1 MIKDVEVNTKSL
13 TTLIEDIYD
22 RFDDLEKD
30 NEEVNLKWTVEGK
43 SKSQQALIMT
53 SFFENIQKKKGLS
66 DHLVEKLQND
76 KFKLTREIDKLKN
89 EIAVLEQ
96 VYDNIQHKYLSVGR
110 GIDSIH
116 SVLKRLAF
124 DDKHQVFKDDL
135 LVKLWKIKSDW
146 YWQAYNQNDILLL

>member
-1 MIKDVEVNTKSL
+1 MIKDIEINTKSL

-53 SFFENIQKKKGLS
+53 SFFEDIQKKKGLS
-66 DHLVEKLQND
+66 DHLVESLQKE
-76 KFKLTREIDKLKN
+76 KFQLTRQIDKLKN

-146 YWQAYNQNDILLL
+146 Y

>member
-1 MIKDVEVNTKSL
+1 MIKDIEINTKSL

-53 SFFENIQKKKGLS
+53 SFFEDIQKKKGLS

-76 KFKLTREIDKLKN
+76 KFKLTRQIDKLKN

-146 YWQAYNQNDILLL
+146 Y

>member
-1 MIKDVEVNTKSL
+1 MIKDVEINTKSL

-66 DHLVEKLQND
+66 DHLVEKLQNE
-76 KFKLTREIDKLKN
+76 KFKLTGEIDKLKN

-96 VYDNIQHKYLSVGR
+96 SYDNIQHKYLSVGR
-110 GIDSIH
+110 GIDSII
-116 SVLKRLAF
+116 SVFKRLAF
-124 DDKHQVFKDDL
+124 DSKHEFIRDDT
-135 LVKLWKIKSDW
+135 VRKLRKIKSDW
-146 YWQAYNQNDILLL
+146 Y

>member
-135 LVKLWKIKSDW
+135 LVKLWRIRSDW
-146 YWQAYNQNDILLL
+146 Y

>member
-1 MIKDVEVNTKSL
+1 MIKDIEVNTKSL

-22 RFDDLEKD
+22 RFDALED
-30 NEEVNLKWTVEGK
+30 DEGK

-146 YWQAYNQNDILLL
+146 Y

>member
-1 MIKDVEVNTKSL
+1 MIKDIEVNTKSL

-22 RFDDLEKD
+22 RFDDLED
-30 NEEVNLKWTVEGK
+30 NEGK
-43 SKSQQALIMT
+43 SKSQQALIMI
-53 SFFENIQKKKGLS
+53 SFFENIQKKKELS

-76 KFKLTREIDKLKN
+76 KFKLTRQIDKLKN

-146 YWQAYNQNDILLL
+146 Y

>member
-1 MIKDVEVNTKSL
+1 MIKDIEVNTKSL

-22 RFDDLEKD
+22 RFDALED
-30 NEEVNLKWTVEGK
+30 DEGK
-43 SKSQQALIMT
+43 SKSQQALIMI
-53 SFFENIQKKKGLS
+53 SFFENIQKKKELS

-76 KFKLTREIDKLKN
+76 KFKLTRQIDKLKN

-146 YWQAYNQNDILLL
+146 Y

>member
-1 MIKDVEVNTKSL
+1 MIKDIEVNTKSL

-22 RFDDLEKD
+22 RFDALED
-30 NEEVNLKWTVEGK
+30 DEGK

-53 SFFENIQKKKGLS
+53 SFFENIQKKKELS

-76 KFKLTREIDKLKN
+76 KFKLTRQIDKLKN

-146 YWQAYNQNDILLL
+146 Y

>member
-1 MIKDVEVNTKSL
+1 MIKDIEVNTKSL

-135 LVKLWKIKSDW
+135 LVKLWKMKSDW
-146 YWQAYNQNDILLL
+146 Y

>member
-1 MIKDVEVNTKSL
+1 MIKDIEVNTKSL
-13 TTLIEDIYD
+13 TTLLEDIYD
-22 RFDDLEKD
+22 RFDALED
-30 NEEVNLKWTVEGK
+30 DEGK

-76 KFKLTREIDKLKN
+76 KFKLTRQIDKLKN

-124 DDKHQVFKDDL
+124 DDKHQVFKENE
-135 LVKLWKIKSDW
+135 K
-146 YWQAYNQNDILLL
+146 NF

>member
-1 MIKDVEVNTKSL
+1 MIKDIEVNTKSL

-53 SFFENIQKKKGLS
+53 SFFEDIQKKKGLS
-66 DHLVEKLQND
+66 DHLVKSLQD
-76 KFKLTREIDKLKN
+76 EKFKLTREIDKLKN
-89 EIAVLEQ
+89 EIAVMEQ

-146 YWQAYNQNDILLL
+146 Y

>member
-76 KFKLTREIDKLKN
+76 KFKLTRQIDKLKN

-146 YWQAYNQNDILLL
+146 Y

>member
-1 MIKDVEVNTKSL
+1 MIKDIEVNTKSL
-13 TTLIEDIYD
+13 TILIEDIYD
-22 RFDDLEKD
+22 RFDALED
-30 NEEVNLKWTVEGK
+30 DEGK

-76 KFKLTREIDKLKN
+76 KFKLTRQIDKLKN

-146 YWQAYNQNDILLL
+146 Y

>member
-1 MIKDVEVNTKSL
+1 MIKDIEINTKSL

-30 NEEVNLKWTVEGK
+30 NEEVNLKWTCEGK

-53 SFFENIQKKKGLS
+53 SFFEDIQKKKGLS

-76 KFKLTREIDKLKN
+76 KFKLTRQIDKLKN

-146 YWQAYNQNDILLL
+146 Y

>member
-1 MIKDVEVNTKSL
+1 MIKDVEINTKSL

-146 YWQAYNQNDILLL
+146 Y

>member
-1 MIKDVEVNTKSL
+1 MIKDIEVNTKSL

-53 SFFENIQKKKGLS
+53 SFFEDIQKKKGLS

-146 YWQAYNQNDILLL
+146 Y

>member
-1 MIKDVEVNTKSL
+1 MIKDIEVNTKSL

-53 SFFENIQKKKGLS
+53 SFFEDIQKKKGLS

-89 EIAVLEQ
+89 EIAVMEQ

-146 YWQAYNQNDILLL
+146 Y

>member
-1 MIKDVEVNTKSL
+1 MIKDIEVNTKSL

-22 RFDDLEKD
+22 RFDDLED
-30 NEEVNLKWTVEGK
+30 NEGK
-43 SKSQQALIMT
+43 SKSQQALIMI

-76 KFKLTREIDKLKN
+76 KFKLTRQIDKLKN

-146 YWQAYNQNDILLL
+146 Y

>member
-1 MIKDVEVNTKSL
+1 MIKDIEVNTKSL

-53 SFFENIQKKKGLS
+53 SFFEDIQKKKGLS

-76 KFKLTREIDKLKN
+76 KFKLTRQIDKLKN

-146 YWQAYNQNDILLL
+146 Y

>member
-1 MIKDVEVNTKSL
+1 MIKDIEVNTKSL

-22 RFDDLEKD
+22 RFDDLED
-30 NEEVNLKWTVEGK
+30 NEGK

-76 KFKLTREIDKLKN
+76 KFKLTRQIDKLKN

-146 YWQAYNQNDILLL
+146 Y

>member
-1 MIKDVEVNTKSL
+1 MIKDVEINTKSL

-66 DHLVEKLQND
+66 DHLVKSLQD
-76 KFKLTREIDKLKN
+76 EKFKLTREIDKLKN
-89 EIAVLEQ
+89 EIAVMEQ

-146 YWQAYNQNDILLL
+146 Y

>member
-1 MIKDVEVNTKSL
+1 MIKDIEVNTKSL

-22 RFDDLEKD
+22 RFDDLED
-30 NEEVNLKWTVEGK
+30 DEGK
-43 SKSQQALIMT
+43 SKSQQALIMI
-53 SFFENIQKKKGLS
+53 SFFENIQKKKELS

-76 KFKLTREIDKLKN
+76 KFKLTRQIDKLKN

-146 YWQAYNQNDILLL
+146 Y

>member
-1 MIKDVEVNTKSL
+1 MIKDIEVNTKSL

-22 RFDDLEKD
+22 RFDALED
-30 NEEVNLKWTVEGK
+30 DEGK

-76 KFKLTREIDKLKN
+76 KFKLTRQIDKLKN

-146 YWQAYNQNDILLL
+146 Y

>member
-1 MIKDVEVNTKSL
+1 MIKDIEVNTKSL

-146 YWQAYNQNDILLL
+146 Y

>member
-1 MIKDVEVNTKSL
+1 MIKDIEINTKSL

-53 SFFENIQKKKGLS
+53 SFFEDIQKKKGLS

-146 YWQAYNQNDILLL
+146 Y

>member
-146 YWQAYNQNDILLL
+146 Y

>member
-1 MIKDVEVNTKSL
+1 MIKNIEINTKSL

-66 DHLVEKLQND
+66 DHLVESLQKE
-76 KFKLTREIDKLKN
+76 KFQLTRQIDKLKN

-146 YWQAYNQNDILLL
+146 Y

>member
-1 MIKDVEVNTKSL
+1 MIKDVEINTKSL

-76 KFKLTREIDKLKN
+76 KFKLTRQIDKLKN

-146 YWQAYNQNDILLL
+146 Y

>member
-1 MIKDVEVNTKSL
+1 MIKDVEINTKSL

-53 SFFENIQKKKGLS
+53 SFFEDIQKKKGLS

-146 YWQAYNQNDILLL
+146 Y

>member
-1 MIKDVEVNTKSL
+1 MIKDIEVNTKSL

-22 RFDDLEKD
+22 RFDALED
-30 NEEVNLKWTVEGK
+30 NEGK
-43 SKSQQALIMT
+43 SKSQQALIMI
-53 SFFENIQKKKGLS
+53 SFFENIQKKKELS

-76 KFKLTREIDKLKN
+76 KFKLTRQIDKLKN

-146 YWQAYNQNDILLL
+146 Y